1 MSCLGINLL
10 RRQGGVSENFARKA
24 VLAKLGASTTL
35 DNSNYTRILQHL
47 SNIRPSFERYGCMN
61 AIVTLVLKP
70 KFNVIDL

>member
-47 SNIRPSFERYGCMN
+47 SNVRPSFERYGC
-61 AIVTLVLKP
+61 ILVKLYG
-70 KFNVIDL
+70 FNVSAQT